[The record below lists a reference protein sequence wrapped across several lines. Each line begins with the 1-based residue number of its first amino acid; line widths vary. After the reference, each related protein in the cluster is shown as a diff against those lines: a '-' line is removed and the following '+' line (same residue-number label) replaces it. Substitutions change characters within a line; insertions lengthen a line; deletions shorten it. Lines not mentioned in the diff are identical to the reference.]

1 MLGLLLFVADA
12 HIRVKIDEL
21 LVTGECIGSHTK

>member
-12 HIRVKIDEL
+12 HRVKIDEP